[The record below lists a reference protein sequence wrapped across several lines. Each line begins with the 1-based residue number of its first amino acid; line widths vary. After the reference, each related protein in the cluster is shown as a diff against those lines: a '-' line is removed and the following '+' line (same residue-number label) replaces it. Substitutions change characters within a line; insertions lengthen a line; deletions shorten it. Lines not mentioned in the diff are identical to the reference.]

1 MTQETGGFAAFN
13 LNPNILAAVAATGYE
28 EPSAIQ
34 QQSIPIIMAGK
45 DMIGQAQTGT
55 GKTAAFALPIL
66 HCIDPAKRE
75 PQALILA
82 PTRELAL
89 QVATA
94 FETYAKQ
101 MPGVTV
107 VAVYGGAPMGPQ
119 LKAIRNG
126 AQIVVATPG
135 RLCDHLRRDEKVLST
150 VNHLVLDEADEM
162 LKLGFMDDLEV
173 IFKALPPTRQ
183 TVLFSATLPQSIR
196 AIAERHLR
204 DPEHVKIQTKTQT
217 VTAIEQAHLLVHAD
231 QKTSAVLS
239 LLEVEDFDALIM
251 FVRTKQATPDLADIK
266 AKITPNT
273 KALVII
279 NPNNPTGAVYSKE
292 VLLGMLELARQHNLV
307 VFSDEIYDKILYD
320 DAVHVCTASLAPDL
334 LCLTFNGLSK
344 SYRVAGFRSGWI
356 AISGPKHNAQ
366 SYIEG
371 IDMLANM
378 RLCAN
383 VPSQHAIQTALGGY
397 QSINDLV
404 LPQGRLLEQ
413 RNRTWELLNAI
424 PGVSCVKPM
433 GALYAF
439 PRIDPKVCPIF
450 NDEKFVLDLLLSEK
464 LLVVQG
470 TAFNWPWPDHFRV
483 VTLPRVDDLDMA
495 IGRIGNFLKSYR
507 Q

>member
-1 MTQETGGFAAFN
+1 MAA
-13 LNPNILAAVAATGYE
+13 A
-28 EPSAIQ
+28 
-34 QQSIPIIMAGK
+34 
-45 DMIGQAQTGT
+45 
-55 GKTAAFALPIL
+55 
-66 HCIDPAKRE
+66 R
-75 PQALILA
+75 
-82 PTRELAL
+82 
-89 QVATA
+89 
-94 FETYAKQ
+94 
-101 MPGVTV
+101 
-107 VAVYGGAPMGPQ
+107 
-119 LKAIRNG
+119 
-126 AQIVVATPG
+126 
-135 RLCDHLRRDEKVLST
+135 
-150 VNHLVLDEADEM
+150 
-162 LKLGFMDDLEV
+162 
-173 IFKALPPTRQ
+173 
-183 TVLFSATLPQSIR
+183 
-196 AIAERHLR
+196 
-204 DPEHVKIQTKTQT
+204 
-217 VTAIEQAHLLVHAD
+217 AIEQ
-231 QKTSAVLS
+231 
-239 LLEVEDFDALIM
+239 FDAIVLTEQGEARAHRELKQLLPDWAEVSQLRSNASVLAEAESILRHYLI
-251 FVRTKQATPDLADIK
+251 RHRLAATWAIK
-266 AKITPNT
+266 ETFN

-279 NPNNPTGAVYSKE
+279 NPNNPTGAVYSRE

-320 DAVHVCTASLAPDL
+320 DAVHICTASLAPDL

-356 AISGPKHNAQ
+356 AISGPKQHAQ

-413 RNRTWELLNAI
+413 RNRTWELLNDI

-439 PRIDPKVCPIF
+439 PRIDPKVCPIH

-483 VTLPRVDDLDMA
+483 VTLPRLDDLDMA